1 MMLRACATSAL
12 FVSFFAPLASYAATD
27 NTQNIAIDSALQ
39 IPGTILNSGTYK
51 LALESWTAGR
61 AIIRISS
68 ANTEKQYV
76 LLAVPN
82 RKLAGDASKGI
93 VLFTPADGRKQ
104 ILRGWVCPAC
114 SKELE
119 FVYLKAEAANI
130 TDETAQPVFAV
141 DPAYDKLPHALSI
154 SDMKEATIWS
164 LSPERIIA
172 ANRGVGVKAVK
183 YLRGSEGKAAAGR
196 KTEEAR
202 LKHLPKTA
210 TNTWSLALWGAV
222 LLAAALALRV
232 NRLSRS

>member
-1 MMLRACATSAL
+1 MMFRACATSAL
-12 FVSFFAPLASYAATD
+12 FLSLFAPLASYAAID

-61 AIIRISS
+61 AVVRISS
-68 ANTEKQYV
+68 ANTEKQYL

-82 RKLAGDASKGI
+82 RKLGVDASKGI

-104 ILRGWVCPAC
+104 ILRGWVCPVC

-130 TDETAQPVFAV
+130 TDETGQPVFAV
-141 DPAYDKLPHALSI
+141 DPAYDKLPHALSV
-154 SDMKEATIWS
+154 SDMKVATIWS
-164 LSPERIIA
+164 FSPQRIVG

-183 YLRGSEGKAAAGR
+183 YLKANEEKAAASQ
-196 KTEEAR
+196 KTAEAR

-222 LLAAALALRV
+222 LLAAGLALRV